1 MVLKVVNN
9 WRNSTA
15 LSGQEKIHQCVRES
29 MQSLGI
35 LLERAGLTSLV
46 GPAEEMITYSV
57 GLMNVKA
64 STTEKGRVIMAVCAY
79 LAIIISGDK
88 NPSRDKMEQILCIFE
103 VDIRRFTSMYRTLR
117 EKVAPKCNLMRTAMS
132 FSDIFDH
139 SEMQSTIYE
148 FVMRSVDILGI
159 RLDDRL
165 KINGRDTPTNRL
177 VRAVSNT
184 AQQVVNIISRFR
196 SGRNPELMMKCVVQ
210 FIINEHPGLRAIA
223 KAKVIVGCKDITRAV
238 LQFGVKTE
246 YLKEVTNLCSKRGN
260 MNPADIDGVLKMYA
274 DIVNCRRPPPCPPS
288 PPCFLPNPPCKHK
301 NPPPRDCIVIS
312 SKTGRVVSIDSIMFP
327 GAKRVIVRSLKRND
341 LPSASSAAPVVMMP
355 VRKNLLSPSESSSQ
369 PKLDYPDDLFADL
382 FANL

>member
-9 WRNSTA
+9 CRNATA
-15 LSGQEKIHQCVRES
+15 LSGQEKIHQWVRES

-57 GLMNVKA
+57 ALMNVKA

-117 EKVAPKCNLMRTAMS
+117 EEVAPKCNLMRTAMS

-139 SEMQSTIYE
+139 REMKSTIYE

-184 AQQVVNIISRFR
+184 AQQ
-196 SGRNPELMMKCVVQ
+196 
-210 FIINEHPGLRAIA
+210 
-223 KAKVIVGCKDITRAV
+223 AKVIVGCKDITRAV

-260 MNPADIDGVLKMYA
+260 MNPADIDGVLKMYE
-274 DIVNCRRPPPCPPS
+274 DINPPS
-288 PPCFLPNPPCKHK
+288 
-301 NPPPRDCIVIS
+301 RDCIVIS
-312 SKTGRVVSIDSIMFP
+312 SKTGRVVSIDSTMFP
-327 GAKRVIVRSLKRND
+327 GAKRVIGRSLKRKD
-341 LPSASSAAPVVMMP
+341 LPSASLATPVVMMP
-355 VRKNLLSPSESSSQ
+355 VRKNLLSLSESASQ
-369 PKLDYPDDLFADL
+369 PKLDYHDDLFADL
-382 FANL
+382 FADL